1 MIPQRCKDLANYEL
15 ASRATGGTLVYIFA
29 ATILYFWSPYFR
41 GHTLGFTVFFCL
53 ILYFSRCRYRAA
65 LFVKARSGVGCEKE
79 VRDLEKCTLAS
90 CFTFGVLAAWGVL
103 THTDLTRWMLV
114 AVVGA
119 LAGGAISSLVP
130 SNNHLYTK
138 YAALITLPGIIALL
152 LLPDQTAQAS
162 GIMAAAFTTLMI
174 FFGSQQSHIFH
185 TRVRHDLTQVEELE
199 AARERLEMVV
209 EGSSLGTFDWF
220 PLEETLITDHKV
232 WDALGLDKPE
242 EGALEVLWERADPRE
257 KAANWAIFRDYL
269 RGKPG
274 GFELDI
280 SIRGKNDASVVFRLR
295 GRVVR
300 RFQGRASRVSGTYY
314 DVTAEIAATQEKER
328 WRQQMQQAEKL
339 NTLGLLAGGVA
350 HDFNNLL
357 TAFVGSLEL
366 IALEAGDDAP
376 FMPELELAKSS
387 AMEASGLCDQLLSYA
402 GRQAFRQE
410 KFCLNRLISR
420 MTQLLSVSTGPN
432 VGIDLKLGEG
442 PMELV
447 GDDSQLRQVVLNLI
461 LNAAEA
467 MPDGGVVQVRTSRNG
482 GWLELSV
489 ADTGCGMDQET
500 VERIFD
506 PFFTTKFTGR
516 GLGLAAVFGI
526 AQGHGGK
533 IDVASTPG
541 SGTTMRVTLPVA
553 NLVDKELPATIGTSD
568 GKLSSAHCPLIM
580 VVDDEPAVRMFYEKI
595 LTPSGVQVVT
605 ACDGMEALE
614 RLSRKPVPNLI
625 ILDLTMPKLGGVETL
640 KRLRQDFPNLPVI
653 LASGFSQNSI
663 DPREL
668 PEFQGF
674 LKKPFT
680 ASQLHD
686 SLLSALATGFLPPN
700 SSGRALSVPGP
711 GKFCSS

>member
-1 MIPQRCKDLANYEL
+1 MIPQRCRDLANYEL
-15 ASRATGGTLVYIFA
+15 ASRATGGTIVYVFA
-29 ATILYFWSPYFR
+29 ATILYLWSPFFR
-41 GHTLGFTVFFCL
+41 ERTAQFAFVFL
-53 ILYFSRCRYRAA
+53 VLAYFSYSRYRAA
-65 LFVKARSGVGCEKE
+65 LFVKSRSGVGCEAA
-79 VRDLEKCTLAS
+79 VRSLEKNTLAS
-90 CFTFGVLAAWGVL
+90 AFIFGSLAAWGVY

-114 AVVGA
+114 TVVGA
-119 LAGGAISSLVP
+119 LAGGAISSLIP
-130 SNNHLYTK
+130 SSNHLYIRYSLLLTG
-138 YAALITLPGIIALL
+138 PSIIALL

-162 GIMAAAFTTLMI
+162 GVMAAAFTTLMA

-185 TRVRHDLTQVEELE
+185 HRIQHDMTQVEELE

-220 PLEETLITDHKV
+220 PLEGTLNTDHKV
-232 WDALGLDKPE
+232 WEVLGLDKPG
-242 EGALEVLWERADPRE
+242 EGALEVLWERAHPEE
-257 KAANWAIFRDYL
+257 KGANWHVLRDHL
-269 RGKPG
+269 KGKPG

-280 SIRGKNDASVVFRLR
+280 SILGNRDQYVVFRLR

-300 RFQGRASRVSGTYY
+300 RFQGLASRVSGTYL
-314 DVTAEIAATQEKER
+314 DVTAEIEAAQEKER
-328 WRQQMQQAEKL
+328 WRNQMQQAEKL

-376 FMPELELAKSS
+376 FLPELELAKTS

-432 VGIDLKLGEG
+432 IEIDLKLGDG

-467 MPDGGVVQVRTSRNG
+467 MPEGGVVQVKTARVDD
-482 GWLELSV
+482 WVELSV
-489 ADTGCGMDQET
+489 SDTGCGMDKET
-500 VERIFD
+500 AERIFD

-526 AQGHGGK
+526 AQGHGGR
-533 IDVASTPG
+533 IEVTSTPG
-541 SGTTMRVTLPVA
+541 EGTTMLVTLPVA
-553 NLVDKELPATIGTSD
+553 KAPSKELATTVSKGDS
-568 GKLSSAHCPLIM
+568 KLSPARCPLIM
-580 VVDDEPAVRMFYEKI
+580 VVDDEPAVRGFYEKI

-614 RLSRKPVPNLI
+614 HLSKKPLPNLI
-625 ILDLTMPKLGGVETL
+625 ILDLTMPKLGGLETL
-640 KRLRQDFPNLPVI
+640 KRLRQDFPTLPVI

-668 PEFQGF
+668 PQFQGF

-686 SLLSALATGFLPPN
+686 SLLSALA
-700 SSGRALSVPGP
+700 S
-711 GKFCSS
+711 